1 MKSSYLRAGIALAC
15 ALGLSACGGSSGQL
29 VLAGSAFGVTK
40 TGLILQNNGG
50 SDYAVVPTGANPLQ
64 IQFPT
69 LVDVDSSYNVT
80 VKTVNGVPAIPTNA
94 EACTVSNG
102 TGRSAFNITN
112 IVVSCS
118 LKTHALRGVINGLGN
133 ATGLVIVNGS
143 DRKPITPGA
152 TPGPV
157 DFVMTPVGEDQPYG
171 ITVLPPQPA
180 GLNCTVS
187 PNGVGT
193 MGTTDITDVVINCVP
208 AA

>member
-29 VLAGSAFGVTK
+29 VLAGLATGVSK
-40 TGLILQNNGG
+40 AGLVLQNNGG
-50 SDYAVVPTGANPLQ
+50 SDYAVVPTGADPLA

-80 VKTVNGVPAIPTNA
+80 IKTVNGVPQIPPNA
-94 EACTVSNG
+94 ATCTVLNG

-112 IVVSCS
+112 IGVRCT
-118 LKTHALRGVINGLGN
+118 LKTHALSG
-133 ATGLVIVNGS
+133 IVNGA
-143 DRKPITPGA
+143 DRKPVTPGA

-157 DFVMTPVGEDQPYG
+157 KFDMATVGEDQPYG
-171 ITVLPPQPA
+171 ITVLSQPDH
-180 GLNCTVS
+180 LKCTVS

-193 MGTTDITDVVINCVP
+193 MGTSDKTDIVIDCV